1 MLRWPSHAREELLPL
16 LPPLQRLPRAG
27 RCPGARATVERQ
39 TSLVASLVE
48 DVFAGATL
56 ARALPDSV
64 SRTLESL
71 DAARGGIAAVAA
83 AS

>member
-1 MLRWPSHAREELLPL
+1 VLVAARARERRRV
-16 LPPLQRLPRAG
+16 Q
-27 RCPGARATVERQ
+27 Q

-56 ARALPDSV
+56 TRSLPDSV

-71 DAARGGIAAVAA
+71 DAARSGGGAVAMTV